1 MKHSS
6 SIPAKKDLDQ
16 ITWTLSF
23 FQYYGIF
30 SQKLLSARK
39 KLVTENNFRCRY
51 FLLKYGLKH
60 SESIPTEKRFQ
71 TPFLT
76 LKRFHYL
83 GHFDQKMTN
92 PRKEFVR
99 GQNT

>member
-1 MKHSS
+1 M
-6 SIPAKKDLDQ
+6 
-16 ITWTLSF
+16 SF
-23 FQYYGIF
+23 FQYCGIF

-39 KLVTENNFRCRY
+39 KLVTENNFRSRY
-51 FLLKYGLKH
+51 FLLEYGLKH

-99 GQNT
+99 RQNT